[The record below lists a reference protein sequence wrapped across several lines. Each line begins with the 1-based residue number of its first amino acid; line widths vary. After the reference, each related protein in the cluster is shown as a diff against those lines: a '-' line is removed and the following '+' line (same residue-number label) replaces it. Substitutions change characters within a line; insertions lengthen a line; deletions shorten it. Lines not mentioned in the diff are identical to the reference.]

1 MKHILYVHDDQVD
14 PKPRQDFLELAGY
27 KVTAMQDARR
37 CVSLLEGE
45 QPDLIVSDA
54 LVHGMTGFQ
63 LCYEVRQRYRA
74 EQVPFLLCSSI
85 YKGSTYVEEAECVGV
100 QEFMFHPLDL
110 KKFIQNVQELLGDA
124 KHHENQA
131 A

>member
-1 MKHILYVHDDQVD
+1 MKHILYVYDDQVD

-37 CVSLLEGE
+37 CISLLEGE
-45 QPDLIVSDA
+45 KPDLIVSDA

-63 LCYEVRQRYRA
+63 LCYKVRQRFRA
-74 EQVPFLLCSSI
+74 EQVPFILCSTI

-110 KKFIQNVQELLGDA
+110 KQFILNVQELLGESTQ
-124 KHHENQA
+124 HGNQA